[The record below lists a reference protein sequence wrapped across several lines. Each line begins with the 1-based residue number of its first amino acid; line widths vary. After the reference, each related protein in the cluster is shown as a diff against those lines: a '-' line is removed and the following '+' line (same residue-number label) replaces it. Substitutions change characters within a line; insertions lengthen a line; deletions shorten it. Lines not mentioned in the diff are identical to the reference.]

1 MDTLSA
7 VVKKYND
14 TSLILRIFIGLII
27 GAVVGMVA
35 PTWTAFGLFGD
46 VFVGCLKAIAPI
58 LVFVLIASALCK
70 GSSKLDKRFGLV
82 LWLYARIGV
91 RLPRVAVEQGTVGI
105 AVPDRLRF
113 GDVLLFKR
121 RGPGWHIGLYLA
133 RGRFV
138 HAEGRESGVTVSLL
152 NASGYARRLCR
163 ARRYLR

>member
-1 MDTLSA
+1 MPPSAQPTRRTFAASLLSA
-7 VVKKYND
+7 
-14 TSLILRIFIGLII
+14 LAGL
-27 GAVVGMVA
+27 ALA
-35 PTWTAFGLFGD
+35 PSAL
-46 VFVGCLKAIAPI
+46 ASQ
-58 LVFVLIASALCK
+58 ASASADAWERRRLAARLALLEGVRLALGKPYVWGASGPDAFDC
-70 GSSKLDKRFGLV
+70 SGLV

-138 HAEGRESGVTVSLL
+138 HAEGRDSGVTVSLL
-152 NASGYARRLCR
+152 NASGYARHLCR